1 MNNKVVLVVATLAKP
16 VINMLYSPPTSI
28 EMMEKIFSLV
38 VFGETLPKP
47 TLVRLL
53 IMK

>member
-1 MNNKVVLVVATLAKP
+1 MNNKVVLVVATLTKQ
-16 VINMLYSPPTSI
+16 VINEFYSPPTSI
-28 EMMEKIFSLV
+28 EMMENIFSLV
-38 VFGETLPKP
+38 VFGETFPKP